1 MFSGCNNS
9 NWGSDNSRSS
19 HRLGHSTSVNRAGDW
34 LMKYYSTSHD
44 FNGRKVKKKKML
56 GGERFQKHPTQEFK
70 PMPDAPVRALRGDTS
85 QYKSA
90 DSDQRG
96 VCSAPEKH
104 AYTGTL
110 IKGISCMHKSNA
122 VPVLNNQEIIDIAR
136 MRR

>member
-1 MFSGCNNS
+1 MYAT
-9 NWGSDNSRSS
+9 D
-19 HRLGHSTSVNRAGDW
+19 RLGSIVPQHCPWYWS
-34 LMKYYSTSHD
+34 MKYYSTSHD

-70 PMPDAPVRALRGDTS
+70 PMPDAPARPLRGDTS

-90 DSDQRG
+90 DSEQRG